1 MQKRIALNVMSRKDI
16 ERINHAKPVQIRAIA
31 TYIRSK

>member
-1 MQKRIALNVMSRKDI
+1 MQKRIVLNVMSRKDI
-16 ERINHAKPVQIRAIA
+16 ERINRAKPVQIRSVA